1 MQRAIYNLTFY
12 LAIPFL
18 LLRLLLRSIK
28 APAYRARWGERFACI
43 NVPANA
49 GAEKGCI
56 WVHAVSVGETI
67 AAIPLIQQL
76 QSVHPKRSVIVTTT
90 TPTGSDR
97 VQQLLGDSVF
107 HVYAPYDLP
116 GAVKRFLARVQPS
129 IFIIME
135 TELWPNAIH
144 YCHKHG
150 VKIMLTNARLSKK
163 SATGYDR
170 IKQISRQMLSKV
182 DFITA
187 QSQPDADRFVALGA
201 DPEKILVTGSLK
213 FDVEFSA
220 GLNSLSPALDSMRKT
235 QRPVFVAASTREGED
250 KKILSVLRM
259 CLEQIPN
266 LLLVLVPRHP
276 ERFNSAARLCE
287 ENGFNVQRRSADV
300 VVGDSTEV
308 LLGDSMG
315 ELLCYYRLADIAFV
329 GGSLVDTGCQNV
341 LEPAALGIP
350 VLVGPSQFNFEHICN
365 QLEEAGG
372 LITVADEAEL
382 ARCVIDLL
390 SNRVKIQEMGD
401 TNRKLVEANRGA
413 LPATLEQ
420 ANKLLSESTQ

>member
-1 MQRAIYNLTFY
+1 L
-12 LAIPFL
+12 
-18 LLRLLLRSIK
+18 
-28 APAYRARWGERFACI
+28 
-43 NVPANA
+43 
-49 GAEKGCI
+49 
-56 WVHAVSVGETI
+56 
-67 AAIPLIQQL
+67 
-76 QSVHPKRSVIVTTT
+76 VIVTTT